1 MTWASVAALAVTTPQ
16 DLLELGDDGRINFP
30 GKEEGNWTWRL
41 PARFLEGKA
50 AAGLAAR
57 LRALGVAYGRA
68 AGPAP
73 KG

>member
-1 MTWASVAALAVTTPQ
+1 
-16 DLLELGDDGRINFP
+16 
-30 GKEEGNWTWRL
+30 L

-57 LRALGVAYGRA
+57 LRALGIVYGRA

-73 KG
+73 RG